1 MACGLLMRQANTKSR
16 PVRSF
21 VRREGRMTIAQKR
34 ALADLWAI
42 YGIDNDATPVD
53 EHLFGGP
60 RDLGQPFENG
70 WSQTKTI
77 VETAWLG
84 RSNN

>member
-1 MACGLLMRQANTKSR
+1 MGETNTKSR

-42 YGIDNDATPVD
+42 YGIDDDATPVD
-53 EHLFGGP
+53 EHLFGP
-60 RDLGQPFENG
+60 PLGLTHRQYD
-70 WSQTKTI
+70 SS
-77 VETAWLG
+77 
-84 RSNN
+84 R